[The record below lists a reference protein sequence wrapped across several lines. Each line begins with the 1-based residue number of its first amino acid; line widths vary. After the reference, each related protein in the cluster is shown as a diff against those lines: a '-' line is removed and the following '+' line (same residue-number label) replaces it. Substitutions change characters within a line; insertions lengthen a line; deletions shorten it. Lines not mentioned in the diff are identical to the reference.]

1 MGEDFSFASII
12 AELKKLGDISEY
24 GRIFVNLTTESTN
37 LNKSLGENRQ
47 RISELTK
54 SIADA
59 IPDVVRLGGDITKTT
74 ETISE
79 IALASNRSFLANVET
94 VKEIYAASEIL
105 NTDAERLVES
115 FNEIG
120 ILTNNIG
127 ENIEQSINY
136 VQSIGANANEVM
148 KDVLYN
154 TDELNRYNFENGVIG
169 LTKMAAKASLL
180 RYDMNQVFNFADSLI
195 NPERA
200 VEVAS
205 AFQRLGV
212 SAGNLVDPFQLMNQS
227 INDPSG
233 LLDSLSDVAKS
244 FAEFDSETKSFKISR
259 QGVLTLKELGSQIG
273 IDSKEL
279 SKMALAAAELDSRL
293 SQISPT
299 IKFQNEEDKQ
309 YLANIASMNER
320 GEYVIKVNDKDFKL
334 LSEVTQEEMNKLV
347 EEQKKQPKTLEDIQR
362 NSFDLTKIISKDV
375 EAIRYKIAGGITT
388 APTALEFAEKTRR
401 GASIVTGGLSEMGS
415 VSGMRNLSE
424 QNLENLTS
432 LISDFFDE
440 NKTTEESLSSFVSKS
455 TDLLKTIGADSKEGV
470 SETLNKI
477 NENLLKNDIDVS
489 KLNNIF
495 GSFDGFK
502 DFYNE
507 RLSTSAELN
516 SLPNNNDFTKY
527 TSEFETI
534 LKDINKGNAKP
545 EELTKFL
552 NDNRSEL
559 SKYGIEF
566 SGIMSKNA
574 DQFKEYFQSNNRS
587 QEKFNDYLSSY
598 NNDIKS
604 FSKGVLTV
612 GKSVD
617 QYGTMNKNINDPL
630 NNNSDAALIKLIEGK
645 NKVEPIKSPTQNQNI
660 NVNELNTTTVI
671 HKIQFD
677 KLPVEIQ
684 LPSNFAQLSVEQ
696 QQQILDKVFNSP
708 KFQNYITNTVISQ
721 NQNPT
726 KVPINTT
733 YSPK

>member
-24 GRIFVNLTTESTN
+24 GRIFINLTTESTN

-74 ETISE
+74 ETIRE

-127 ENIEQSINY
+127 ENIEKSINY

-148 KDVLYN
+148 KEVLYN

-180 RYDMNQVFNFADSLI
+180 RFDMNQVFNFADSLI

-320 GEYVIKVNDKDFKL
+320 GEYIIKVNDKDVKL
-334 LSEVTQEEMNKLV
+334 LSEVTQEEMNKLI

-424 QNLENLTS
+424 QNLENLTE

-477 NENLLKNDIDVS
+477 NQNLLKNDIDVS

-516 SLPNNNDFTKY
+516 NLPNNNDFTKY

-559 SKYGIEF
+559 SKYGTEF

-598 NNDIKS
+598 NNDIKT
-604 FSKGVLTV
+604 FSKGVLNV

-617 QYGTMNKNINDPL
+617 PYEIMNKGINDPL

-726 KVPINTT
+726 KAPINTT

>member
-299 IKFQNEEDKQ
+299 IKFKNEEDKQ

-559 SKYGIEF
+559 SKYGTEF

-726 KVPINTT
+726 KAPINTT

>member
-726 KVPINTT
+726 KAPINTT